1 MGYSSIGFFSDRR
14 YINEVSI
21 KKPDG
26 TVESNDNEQDDNHDY
41 TNMKDDDAPASDN
54 NDNGGEQDD
63 IDYTNMGDDDSPEPQ
78 SDDGG
83 GDQQDD
89 IDYTNMGDDDNES
102 NDSADNGSDTSSG
115 DDDSIDYTNMG
126 DDESDEAGGDGEDSG
141 GEDAGGS
148 GEPSDGGDGESEEG
162 GEGDGESS
170 EEDELAKIE
179 DELFAD
185 LTSEQNAIKDKE
197 LKRLFM
203 ELYKACDVS
212 INRINAIAKTDD
224 NMRVLTFCAKKLIEL
239 RDSIDFH
246 INETYWTKL
255 YLDNLI
261 TYKTCL
267 AQYNNINNILAKLV
281 PDDTGL
287 DDIEDTK
294 PKELDEYE
302 DEDFE
307 DDTKDTS
314 DDSDSDLD
322 LDTDKD

>member
-1 MGYSSIGFFSDRR
+1 MGYASIGLFSDRR
-14 YINEVSI
+14 FFNEVSI
-21 KKPDG
+21 KNPDG
-26 TVESNDNEQDDNHDY
+26 TVESNDNEQDDHDY
-41 TNMKDDDAPASDN
+41 TNMKDDDAPAADN
-54 NDNGGEQDD
+54 NGGEQDD
-63 IDYTNMGDDDSPEPQ
+63 IDYTNMGDDDSPAPQ
-78 SDDGG
+78 SDDAGG
-83 GDQQDD
+83 EQDD

-102 NDSADNGSDTSSG
+102 NDSGDSGGDSSSG

-126 DDESDEAGGDGEDSG
+126 DDGTDEEGGTGDDSSGQDADGAGGEAEGG
-141 GEDAGGS
+141 GE
-148 GEPSDGGDGESEEG
+148 ESEEG

-212 INRINAIAKTDD
+212 INRINAIGKTDD

-281 PDDTGL
+281 PDDTDL
-287 DDIEDTK
+287 EDIEETK

-302 DEDFE
+302 DDEDFE
-307 DDTKDTS
+307 DDDTKESS
-314 DDSDSDLD
+314 DDSDTGSDLD